1 MTILSKTSANCT
13 KELEQVLVHTDQDDQ
28 VPSLEDVLHQYD
40 LLIGKK
46 IKHQFQV
53 DGKQVWYE
61 CTVLQLNYKTN
72 EFHIIYDDDYV
83 CVFSLLDDIVSGNL
97 IILS

>member
-1 MTILSKTSANCT
+1 MW
-13 KELEQVLVHTDQDDQ
+13 H
-28 VPSLEDVLHQYD
+28 
-40 LLIGKK
+40 
-46 IKHQFQV
+46 
-53 DGKQVWYE
+53 E